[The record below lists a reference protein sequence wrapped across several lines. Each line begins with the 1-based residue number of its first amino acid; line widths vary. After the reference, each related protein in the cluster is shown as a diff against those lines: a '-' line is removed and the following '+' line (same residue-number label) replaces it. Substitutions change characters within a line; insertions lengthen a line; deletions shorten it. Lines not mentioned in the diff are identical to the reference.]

1 MKTHN
6 VSDIVMNEILGF
18 CDPNYRVQNIP
29 ILKNAT
35 TYLATTLSNL
45 NWHLKYVPI
54 DRKIKRFVI
63 LRDPYER
70 WLTAFTQD
78 LSKWIYYRSPDETK
92 ELENIFYNGNVNLNW
107 FIDFIIDRDVLCFD
121 AHAQLQA
128 QILNPIFEVLP
139 HEQITFFKM
148 TDKLGQALNY
158 WLHNEGCPNNL
169 NNAKINARSIEDELH
184 KKISTYF
191 FDGKNLR
198 RKEKVLDYLKADYE
212 LYNKVT
218 FVNAT

>member
-1 MKTHN
+1 
-6 VSDIVMNEILGF
+6 
-18 CDPNYRVQNIP
+18 VQNIP

-78 LSKWIYYRSPDETK
+78 LSKWIYYRSPEETK

-107 FIDFIIDRDVLCFD
+107 FIDFLIDRDVLCFD
-121 AHAQLQA
+121 AHAQLQT
-128 QILNPIFEVLP
+128 QILNLIFEVLP
-139 HEQITFFKM
+139 QEQIAFFKM

-169 NNAKINARSIEDELH
+169 NNAKIHARSNEDELH

>member
-1 MKTHN
+1 
-6 VSDIVMNEILGF
+6 MNEILGF

-78 LSKWIYYRSPDETK
+78 LSKWIYYRSPEETK

-107 FIDFIIDRDVLCFD
+107 FIDFLIDRDVLCFD
-121 AHAQLQA
+121 AHAQLQT
-128 QILNPIFEVLP
+128 QILNLIFEVLP
-139 HEQITFFKM
+139 QEQIAFFKM

-169 NNAKINARSIEDELH
+169 NNAKIHARSNEDELH